1 MVKTLKRSSS
11 VRTSART
18 TRKSSITPN
27 NKSGKSNKTGIKELI
42 PHKLYTTQISQSELA
57 KLIGCL
63 DKYYPANPAASKK
76 DTLKYYELTRKLN
89 KEDKKILIDTAAKL
103 LNNSGLW
110 VKNAGLIEVFKY
122 DMKGGKQT
130 SIFGKHSDNDT
141 FETFDALT
149 VNSCVI
155 YLRRDTDIQNCNMN
169 YYTIDPTQTKFRKI
183 FNPKLITHTIPAET
197 GTAIL
202 MKGNLLH
209 QQEVCKGNGIC
220 DVLVIRLYEP

>member
-1 MVKTLKRSSS
+1 MVRTLKHSSS
-11 VRTSART
+11 ARSSART

-27 NKSGKSNKTGIKELI
+27 NKSGKSNGRGIKELI
-42 PHKLYTTQISQSELA
+42 PHKLYTTQISQSELS

-63 DKYYPANPAASKK
+63 AKHYPTNQGAAKK
-76 DTLKYYELTRKLN
+76 DNLKYFELTRKLN
-89 KEDKKILIDTAAKL
+89 TEDKKILIDTAAKL
-103 LNNSGLW
+103 LNTAGLW

-122 DMKGGKQT
+122 EMKGGKQS
-130 SIFGKHSDNDT
+130 SIFTKHRDNDS
-141 FETFDALT
+141 FAQAT

-155 YLRRDTDIQNCNMN
+155 YLRRDIDIQNCNMN

-183 FNPKLITHTIPAET
+183 LNPKLITHTIPAET

-209 QQEVCKGNGIC
+209 QQEVCKGTGIC